1 MKFGDIL
8 HGTITRFDNKGRGV
22 FDEPKGGGGMRP
34 VLIPFTTIGDVVE
47 ASFVKRQEGC
57 SVSNLVRIISPGPSR
72 RTTPLSPSCPQNPG
86 MLWAD
91 INYADQVIFKRAM
104 IDEALKQAGHREA
117 VDEIIPCPADR
128 GTAFGVQGSDESLA
142 PSSSTAPRTPY
153 PVPLYYRNRMDYAFG
168 WKGELGMKEYGSWN
182 RYVDLTDCLL
192 LNPQAPEILNVF
204 RTFMTRH
211 PELKPWDAKRQE
223 GDLRYVIIREGKQP
237 KERLIALIVKDL
249 NHFSDDIRKELVTLL
264 DRFANNIVLAENP
277 AITDL
282 SFGHTI
288 VPLKGKETFDE
299 IVNGTRYT
307 IQLNSFFQT
316 NPLMAGK
323 LQDVVANIV
332 RDRCEKRDARSENT
346 SRLPTSVAFNAI
358 DFRLL
363 DLYCGLGFFA
373 INMAQR
379 FSDIHVSGFE
389 LYEPM
394 IELAKFNAKKN
405 GVEDRCAF
413 TGGKAEELSWKDI
426 DADIV
431 IVDPPRAGLH
441 HKVITTLLEK
451 APETIIY
458 ISCDYHHLVKELVQF
473 KEKYEIK
480 KITALDLFPH
490 TPHVEVV
497 TELVKRKD

>member
-8 HGTITRFDNKGRGV
+8 QGTITRFDNKGRGV

-34 VLIPFTTIGDVVE
+34 VAIPFTTIGDRVE

-57 SVSNLVRIISPGPSR
+57 SISNLLRVIAPGPSR
-72 RTTPLSPSCPQNPG
+72 RATPLSPTLPYNPG
-86 MLWAD
+86 MLWAH
-91 INYADQVIFKRAM
+91 IRYEDQVAFKRMM
-104 IDEALKQAGHREA
+104 IDEALAQSGHDER
-117 VDEIIPCPADR
+117 VDEIIPCPPTLEANGHSADDR
-128 GTAFGVQGSDESLA
+128 
-142 PSSSTAPRTPY
+142 
-153 PVPLYYRNRMDYAFG
+153 LYYRDRMDYAVG

-182 RYVDLTDCLL
+182 RYIDLTDCVL
-192 LNPQAPEILNVF
+192 LNPQAPEILKTV
-204 RTFMTRH
+204 RTFMSAH

-223 GDLRYVIIREGKQP
+223 GDLRYVIVREGK
-237 KERLIALIVKDL
+237 ETNDRLIALIVKDL
-249 NHFSDDIRKELVTLL
+249 NRFSSEIRKELVDLL
-264 DRFANNIVLAENP
+264 DRFADNIVLGENP

-282 SFGHTI
+282 SFAHTI
-288 VPLKGKETFDE
+288 IPLKGKESFDE

-323 LQDVVANIV
+323 LQDVVAGIV
-332 RDRCEKRDARSENT
+332 KDRRETRDLEAENNGIKPELL
-346 SRLPTSVAFNAI
+346 SSLHPTPHTPHPSFKI
-358 DFRLL
+358 L

-373 INMAQR
+373 INLAQR
-379 FSDIHVSGFE
+379 FPNIKASGFE

-394 IELAKFNAKKN
+394 IELAKFNAKQN
-405 GVEDRCAF
+405 NVENRCDF
-413 TGGKAEELSWKDI
+413 TGGKAEELSWKNL
-426 DADIV
+426 DADLV

-451 APETIIY
+451 APATIVY
-458 ISCDYHHLVKELVQF
+458 ISCDYHHLVKELIRF
-473 KEKYEIK
+473 KEQYEIK

-497 TELVKRKD
+497 AELIKRS